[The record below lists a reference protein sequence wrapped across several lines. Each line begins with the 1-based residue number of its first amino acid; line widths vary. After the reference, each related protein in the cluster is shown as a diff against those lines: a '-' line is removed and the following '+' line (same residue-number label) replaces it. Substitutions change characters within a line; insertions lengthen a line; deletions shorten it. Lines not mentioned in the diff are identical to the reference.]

1 MKRRV
6 MFLVA
11 SIVLVA
17 ILAPA
22 QEQKSTT
29 RVELQHHLTRFQKGH
44 MKESEESLREAIES
58 PRVELQQTGI
68 QAVRELEQLDTSYPF
83 SRLIGPL
90 SEKLEDEK
98 ADGTVR
104 MLAALALDELHSDA
118 GDGAIRSVAVKAA
131 DNGLKEL
138 CQALLVRSWLE
149 SQ

>member
-1 MKRRV
+1 MKRGV
-6 MFLVA
+6 MFLAV
-11 SIVLVA
+11 SIALVA
-17 ILAPA
+17 LPA
-22 QEQKSTT
+22 LGQEQMSTT
-29 RVELQHHLTRFQKGH
+29 RVERQHHLTRFQKGH
-44 MKESEESLREAIES
+44 MKESEESLVNAIES

-90 SEKLEDEK
+90 TAKLKDEK

-118 GDGAIRSVAVKAA
+118 GDAAIQSVAAKGA
-131 DNGLKEL
+131 DTGLKNL

-149 SQ
+149 PQ